1 MFHVKQFFPVD
12 NKNVSCETFLEKVQK
27 RSIFETERAQFI
39 AGKKISH
46 SVSERLKGI
55 VNFII
60 VKKQIDLI

>member
-1 MFHVKQFFPVD
+1 M
-12 NKNVSCETFLEKVQK
+12 
-27 RSIFETERAQFI
+27 
-39 AGKKISH
+39 AGKKIGH